1 MTNLDIT
8 KSSFSRTIFF
18 TPVIVKYLE
27 KELDIYNETSLCRTN
42 FASPLALRYI
52 DVPLI
57 FTRIG
62 SVETKGTLLS
72 FWTKFYFKKC

>member
-27 KELDIYNETSLCRTN
+27 KDLDIYNETSLCRTN

-52 DVPLI
+52 DVPLYCYFYNDWVSRNKRH
-57 FTRIG
+57 FTLFLDKI
-62 SVETKGTLLS
+62 LL
-72 FWTKFYFKKC
+72 

>member
-18 TPVIVKYLE
+18 TPVIVKCLE
-27 KELDIYNETSLCRTN
+27 KDLDIYNETSLCRTN

-52 DVPLI
+52 DVPLYCYFYKDWVSRNKRH
-57 FTRIG
+57 FTLFLDKI
-62 SVETKGTLLS
+62 LL
-72 FWTKFYFKKC
+72 